1 MVTRRPTRPARHTPP
16 TSLTTLPS
24 PASYR
29 GPFAI
34 PMALTAGVPTASEL
48 VQAYYMLAAV
58 SLPFTKEERRRLVM
72 RAIAGLREYRRVS
85 RKRAKVDAVSV
96 KGRQDLM
103 QMILD
108 DGWGG

>member
-1 MVTRRPTRPARHTPP
+1 MARRPYTPRRTPKPDLTALPTPAN
-16 TSLTTLPS
+16 
-24 PASYR
+24 YR

-34 PMALTAGVPTASEL
+34 PLALTNGVPTAAEI
-48 VQAYYMLAAV
+48 VQAYYVLAAV

-72 RAIAGLREYRRVS
+72 RAVAGLREYRRVS